1 MVRQEEWVE
10 QIVFRWDA
18 DNASGT
24 TGFGPVAWSCGP
36 EQADGVFRSAAAL
49 LRATGEDTVPALV
62 RLERDGSALLLHRT
76 PWRDAGGSTSTV
88 CHALLGSS
96 QVLDPD
102 TCLGLHDWSWEGS
115 ELALGEVRGALD
127 QVRQAALLPSALEGQ
142 GRLAA
147 TLAGVEEELTGA
159 AAEFLRHPRQRFT
172 LLDRQGGDSACRVLW
187 GMAGIFSG
195 LVPRGWTFATHDTA
209 ETAALRFVFVRS
221 WPGSAAQDTQRL
233 RTDPRERCRDRA
245 EELAA
250 ELVRHHLRGVA
261 QGDGRE
267 FEVDRALRTVATQR
281 AGNGAGGRTL
291 LDTVERA
298 LSALDGA
305 GRGHGGRRA
314 EEHRPPP
321 WEEEPGRES
330 PAREPYDGREP
341 HTQHQHQAPTQHQP
355 HAQQHDQPYTQHQHQ
370 APTQHQPHAQQH
382 DQPYTQQQHQAPTH
396 HQPHPQ
402 QPLATHQP
410 LPAQPPYPVSHAV
423 SPAVSR
429 PAESEVR
436 IVPAEWK
443 APQASRP
450 RLPRLPRLRRRGR
463 RPTVDYQYLLT
474 VLSVFPER
482 YTGPGDARE
491 LVRGAVDGDLIRALR
506 AGIPY
511 EAVTLLMAEIA
522 ERWPYWHHR
531 LRRGLRD
538 TVLDLDLFLAG
549 QPGPGGGGDGP
560 GDEIRA
566 ANAASLY
573 RWVVRPLLDDPRPKA
588 RLTELLPR
596 LSTGSD
602 RAGRAAVRQ
611 IVAAERPGLPE
622 TTWLALLRAAHGGYE
637 PSVVVGS
644 AHDARATPRSL
655 PDQPP
660 PPSAPAARDPDRP
673 SAQDG
678 RLVVVVL
685 AAVLVVAVVLIVML
699 MSVM

>member
-1 MVRQEEWVE
+1 MVRQEESVD

-127 QVRQAALLPSALEGQ
+127 QVREAALLPSALDGQ
-142 GRLAA
+142 RRLAA
-147 TLAGVEEELTGA
+147 TLAGVEDELTGA
-159 AAEFLRHPRQRFT
+159 VAEFLRHPRQRFT

-209 ETAALRFVFVRS
+209 ETAALRFVFVRT

-267 FEVDRALRTVATQR
+267 FEVDRTLRTVATQQ
-281 AGNGAGGRTL
+281 AGNGVGGRTL
-291 LDTVERA
+291 LDAVERV
-298 LSALDGA
+298 LSVLDGA
-305 GRGHGGRRA
+305 ERGHGGRRA

-321 WEEEPGRES
+321 WEEAPGREL
-330 PAREPYDGREP
+330 PAREPYDGRESSTLSTRDPYDGREPHAHTYHQPQPQP
-341 HTQHQHQAPTQHQP
+341 HTTHQHQP
-355 HAQQHDQPYTQHQHQ
+355 H
-370 APTQHQPHAQQH
+370 
-382 DQPYTQQQHQAPTH
+382 TQQH
-396 HQPHPQ
+396 HQPHTQ
-402 QPLATHQP
+402 QHHQP
-410 LPAQPPYPVSHAV
+410 LPAQPPHAGSPVA
-423 SPAVSR
+423 SR
-429 PAESEVR
+429 PAEPDVR
-436 IVPAEWK
+436 VVPAEWK
-443 APQASRP
+443 APQVSPRRP
-450 RLPRLPRLRRRGR
+450 RRLRRLRRRSR

-474 VLSVFPER
+474 VLSAFPER
-482 YTGPGDARE
+482 YAGPPSDARE
-491 LVRGAVDGDLIRALR
+491 LVRGAVDRDLIRALR
-506 AGIPY
+506 AAIHY

-522 ERWPYWHHR
+522 ERWPYWHQS

-538 TVLDLDLFLAG
+538 TVLDLGLFLTG
-549 QPGPGGGGDGP
+549 QYGPGGGGP

-573 RWVVRPLLDDPRPKA
+573 RWVVRPLLDDPRPKD

-611 IVAAERPGLPE
+611 IVAGERPGLPE
-622 TTWLALLRAAHGGYE
+622 AAWLALLRAADGGYE
-637 PSVVVGS
+637 PSVVVG
-644 AHDARATPRSL
+644 AHDVRATPRSL

-660 PPSAPAARDPDRP
+660 PPSAAAAREPARS

-678 RLVVVVL
+678 RLVVL
-685 AAVLVVAVVLIVML
+685 ALGGVLVVAVVLIVTL
-699 MSVM
+699 MSVT